1 MALGF
6 TALYSRAVTT
16 TTSTAAGPALDRLPL
31 ATRQDGT
38 YPRPQRLRERWA
50 TLDGP
55 WEFRHDDAD
64 TGLADGW
71 ATGLGESRSIAVPFP
86 PESPASGIGEPG
98 FHPVVWYARTIRP
111 ADLAAA
117 GVSDAAPR
125 VLLHFGA
132 VDYRATVW
140 VDGALVGEHEGGHT
154 PFTLDVTAHLA
165 VRTGGGDAEH
175 LLVVRAEDDPHDLT
189 QPRGKQD
196 WHEDAHAIWYRRT
209 TGIWQTVWLEA
220 VPVTSVDHLRWLP
233 AGPSAVDLTVRF
245 RGPLAPGSR
254 VRVALRFDER
264 DEDLGTVEVTT
275 VRSTPTVDLT
285 VPIARQRNGQAEDEL
300 TWSPEKPRLVDA
312 VVSLHDAD
320 GGLVD
325 AVSSYVG
332 IRRVGVGDG
341 AFLLNGYPYDVRS
354 VLNQGYWPDSHLTAP
369 SADALRREVEL
380 VKELGFNACRIHQ
393 KIEDPRFLFWA
404 DRLGVL
410 VWGETPGA
418 YEFSSVAVARLTR
431 EWIDVVDRDV
441 SHPSIVTWVPFNESW
456 GIQHVADDPA
466 QQAYSRAL
474 TDLTR
479 ALDPSRPVISND
491 GWEQQNTDI
500 VTVHDYEGDGA
511 ALARSYADAAAR
523 ERLVAGTGPSGRRQ
537 LVGGWADAGQPVM
550 LTEFGGVNYQPD
562 AARADGWG
570 YTSAEDGDDWV
581 ARVTALYDAVRA
593 SDVLAGSC
601 WTQLTDTM
609 QETNGLL
616 TAAREPKVATE
627 RIRRAVTGER

>member
-1 MALGF
+1 M
-6 TALYSRAVTT
+6 TT
-16 TTSTAAGPALDRLPL
+16 TTHAAAAVGAAADRLPL

-38 YPRPQRLRERWA
+38 YPRPQLLRERWA

-55 WEFRHDDAD
+55 WAFRHDDAD
-64 TGLADGW
+64 AGLAAGW
-71 ATGLGESRSIAVPFP
+71 AAGWSTDADGAREITVPFP
-86 PESPASGIGEPG
+86 PESVASGIAEPG

-117 GVSDAAPR
+117 GRSAAAPR
-125 VLLHFGA
+125 VLLHLGA

-140 VDGALVGEHEGGHT
+140 IDGALAGEHEGGHT
-154 PFTLDVTAHLA
+154 PFTLDVTAHVA
-165 VRTGGGDAEH
+165 GGADDAEH
-175 LLVVRAEDDPHDLT
+175 LVVVRAEDDPHDLT

-220 VPVTSVDHLRWLP
+220 VPGTSIDHLRWLP
-233 AGPSAVDLTVRF
+233 AGPAAVDLTVRF
-245 RGPLAPGSR
+245 RGALPPGSR

-275 VRSTPTVDLT
+275 VRPTPTVDLT
-285 VPIARQRNGQAEDEL
+285 VPVARQRNGQAEDEL

-312 VVSLHDAD
+312 VVSLHGPD
-320 GGLVD
+320 GAVLD
-325 AVSSYVG
+325 AVSSYL
-332 IRRVGVGDG
+332 GVRSVDVARG

-369 SADALRREVEL
+369 SADALRREAEL

-418 YEFSSVAVARLTR
+418 YEFSPTAVQRLTR
-431 EWIDVVDRDV
+431 EWMEAVDRDV

-479 ALDPSRPVISND
+479 ALDPTRPVISND

-511 ALARSYADAAAR
+511 ALARTYADDAAR
-523 ERLVAGTGPSGRRQ
+523 ERIVTRMAPSGRRQ

-550 LTEFGGVNYQPD
+550 LTEFGGVNYQPG

-581 ARVTALYDAVRA
+581 ARITALYDAVRA
-593 SDVLAGSC
+593 SDFLAGSC

-616 TAAREPKVATE
+616 TADREPKVPVE
-627 RIRRAVTGER
+627 QIRRAVTGDR